1 MFVRFK
7 KGEEGYKIWD
17 SKYKKFILSR
27 DATFD
32 EASIVKLTNSQ
43 QVKSEKTSMTSQ
55 QVESDATLP
64 ALDSTILFEITP
76 EVTQGGDYVGDEDV
90 NDDENQGQVWVMSKI
105 LLR

>member
-1 MFVRFK
+1 VFVGFK
-7 KGEEGYKIWD
+7 KGEKGYKIWD

-32 EASIVKLTNSQ
+32 EASIVKLTDSQ

-64 ALDSTILFEITP
+64 ALDSTISFEITP
-76 EVTQGGDYVGDEDV
+76 EVTQGSDHVADQDAE
-90 NDDENQGQVWVMSKI
+90 DDEN
-105 LLR
+105 